1 MKCPICGGP
10 LVSRTEEVTYRG
22 IRIGEFRAWHSS
34 DCGET
39 ILDHRAWSAVKRYD
53 EFLAGRRTPTAVV
66 DSPVGAVPGQLGGVS
81 STEFRLL
88 WACGRESPDRD
99 WGSFSPGHRATYAVG
114 GNSPSLILM

>member
-22 IRIGEFRAWHSS
+22 IRIGEFPGVALFRLRRDNPRPSRVE
-34 DCGET
+34 CGQ
-39 ILDHRAWSAVKRYD
+39 AVR
-53 EFLAGRRTPTAVV
+53 RIPCRTPNANGRGGFASRRST
-66 DSPVGAVPGQLGGVS
+66 GQLGGVS

-88 WACGRESPDRD
+88 WACRRESPDRD